1 MSGDRNVDFVLRTV
15 EERDIRFIRLW
26 FTDVLGNLKSF
37 SISAEDL
44 EEAFEEGIG
53 FDGSSVQGFV
63 PQCES
68 DMLAF
73 PDPTTFQVL
82 PWRPEERG
90 AARVFCD
97 IRTPS
102 REPFDGDPR
111 SCLQHVFR
119 KADECG
125 YVMNVGPKLE
135 YFYFDKSKAP
145 VPVPLDQAG
154 YFDLTS
160 SDASTDLR
168 RETTLNLEKMSIP
181 VAYSYHSNAPSQNG
195 IELRFAEAVASA
207 DNIVT
212 SRLVIR
218 QQAFEHGMMASF
230 MPKPLGDCS
239 GSGMFLYQSLFDHE
253 GDNLFWAPKT
263 ENSAHLSPV
272 GQGYVAGILRYAP
285 EFTLVTNPTVNS
297 YKRLVANGEVPLYTT
312 WGRKNRATLV
322 RIPTHKPGKHQST
335 RIELR
340 SPDPTANPYLALAV
354 TLAAGLRGVEEG
366 LALPDEAQVDPNAMS
381 PEERASAGMQRLPRT
396 LGEAVDIF
404 ERSELMRDTL
414 GDHIFE
420 YLVSEKRKE
429 WDEFCSVV
437 TDWECANYYAGV

>member
-119 KADECG
+119 KADCLL
-125 YVMNVGPKLE
+125 Y
-135 YFYFDKSKAP
+135 
-145 VPVPLDQAG
+145 
-154 YFDLTS
+154 T
-160 SDASTDLR
+160 SDA
-168 RETTLNLEKMSIP
+168 
-181 VAYSYHSNAPSQNG
+181 
-195 IELRFAEAVASA
+195 A
-207 DNIVT
+207 D
-212 SRLVIR
+212 
-218 QQAFEHGMMASF
+218 
-230 MPKPLGDCS
+230 D
-239 GSGMFLYQSLFDHE
+239 
-253 GDNLFWAPKT
+253 
-263 ENSAHLSPV
+263 
-272 GQGYVAGILRYAP
+272 
-285 EFTLVTNPTVNS
+285 
-297 YKRLVANGEVPLYTT
+297 
-312 WGRKNRATLV
+312 
-322 RIPTHKPGKHQST
+322 
-335 RIELR
+335 
-340 SPDPTANPYLALAV
+340 
-354 TLAAGLRGVEEG
+354 
-366 LALPDEAQVDPNAMS
+366 
-381 PEERASAGMQRLPRT
+381 
-396 LGEAVDIF
+396 
-404 ERSELMRDTL
+404 
-414 GDHIFE
+414 
-420 YLVSEKRKE
+420 
-429 WDEFCSVV
+429 
-437 TDWECANYYAGV
+437 